1 MDEIVKKINN
11 LSGGIL
17 LIDYGYLNLSNK
29 STLQAV
35 MKNKKI
41 NLDLFFKNLGNADIT
56 SLVNFNLLKEYFVKK
71 NLKVKNIVSQ
81 KFFLEKMGIIERA
94 NILQRKMNLKQKNHM
109 FLTLRRLLHK
119 DLMGELFKVI
129 FAFKSKNNNFLGFN

>member
-56 SLVNFNLLKEYFVKK
+56 SLVKFNLF
-71 NLKVKNIVSQ
+71 
-81 KFFLEKMGIIERA
+81 
-94 NILQRKMNLKQKNHM
+94 
-109 FLTLRRLLHK
+109 
-119 DLMGELFKVI
+119 
-129 FAFKSKNNNFLGFN
+129 